1 MTVNLSNLRPDIRA
15 EWDELKQH
23 DVLFLLTI
31 RPPDSITANYMAQ
44 AGQGAAK
51 EGGVGLME
59 QYGLRYVRGGE
70 VIEVRDEGEL
80 WRAEGRGQR
89 IWERREG
96 GWEGWGYKGEAA
108 RHRGLADVH

>member
-80 WRAEGRGQR
+80 WRVEGRGR
-89 IWERREG
+89 GMGARREG

-108 RHRGLADVH
+108 RQRGLVDVR